1 MTFNHSNINQETLQE
16 TFSKFNDLG
25 AHVVGSLFDIATPI
39 LSTVGGVNIQQHNQ
53 WLPFC
58 DIKDTPTDIKI
69 LVSMPGVKKEDIN
82 VMLKHRT
89 LEVAATTNI
98 SKDVWKHINDRTYK
112 KTFKIPD
119 NIENKDLKVH
129 YENGILKI
137 LVYKTNTTSTEG
149 EKIEIN

>member
-1 MTFNHSNINQETLQE
+1 MSFNNSNINQETLRE

-39 LSTVGGVNIQQHNQ
+39 LSTGGGVNIQQHNQ
-53 WLPFC
+53 CLPFC
-58 DIKDTPTDIKI
+58 DIHNTESDIKI
-69 LVSMPGVKKEDIN
+69 LVSIPGVKKEDIN
-82 VMLKHRT
+82 IILKHRL
-89 LEVAATTNI
+89 LEVTATTNI
-98 SKDVWKHINDRTYK
+98 SGNIWKHINNRTYK

-137 LVYKTNTTSTEG
+137 LVYKTNTTNTEG
-149 EKIEIN
+149 EKIEID